1 MPDYTRIPAISSRE
15 FVLLRDI
22 IHEQTGIYFE
32 INKVNIL
39 IDKITPLLLNQGIN
53 SYIDY
58 YYLLKYDSH
67 FTDEWSK
74 VFDAL
79 SVQETYFGREFE
91 QIETLI
97 NIVVPKLANENN
109 FQKLKIWS
117 AACASGEEPLTIAIF
132 LNESGWFKKIPI
144 DIYASD
150 FSPKAISI
158 AQSGLYSKHSFR
170 HWSKELMD
178 KYFVIKDQ
186 NYQIIDTLHEH
197 VQWKLVNLNN
207 KKDIVKMAGMHII
220 FCRNVFIYFSEHAIR
235 KTIRNFYDC
244 ITNPGYLFCGLS
256 ESLLKYTDDFD
267 MQEIGSSFVYV
278 KQ

>member
-1 MPDYTRIPAISSRE
+1 MPYYPEIPHISSRE
-15 FVLLRDI
+15 FKLLRDI
-22 IHEQTGIYFE
+22 IYEQTGIYFE
-32 INKVNIL
+32 MNKINIL
-39 IDKITPLLLNQGIN
+39 MDKLSPLLLNQGIN

-67 FTDEWSK
+67 LTDEWNQ

-79 SVQETYFGREFE
+79 SVQETYFGRELE

-97 NIVVPKLANENN
+97 NIIIPKLANENN

-117 AACASGEEPLTIAIF
+117 AACASGEEPLTIAIY
-132 LNESGWFKKIPI
+132 LTESGWFKRIPI

-150 FSPKAISI
+150 FSPKAISK
-158 AQSGLYSKHSFR
+158 AQSGLYTKHSFR

-178 KYFVIKDQ
+178 KYFIIKDQ
-186 NYQIIDTLHEH
+186 HYQIINTLHER
-197 VQWKLVNLNN
+197 VQWSLVNLNN
-207 KKDIVKMAGMHII
+207 KNDIAKMADMHII
-220 FCRNVFIYFSEHAIR
+220 FCRNVFIYFSEQAIR
-235 KTIRNFYDC
+235 KTIRHLYDC
-244 ITNPGYLFCGLS
+244 MTSPGYLFSGLA

-278 KQ
+278 K